1 MKVHGRAKHID
12 IKYHFIWEKIAG
24 GVIDLKYCN
33 TDNMVADMF
42 TKGLSEEKFIK
53 LREKAGVKPVN

>member
-1 MKVHGRAKHID
+1 M
-12 IKYHFIWEKIAG
+12 AG

-33 TDNMVADMF
+33 TDSMVADMF

-53 LREKAGVKPVN
+53 LREMDGVKPVN